1 MDNLNFA
8 TIAKDLSKC
17 PHLKDLVMPDV
28 DDEQVTMLTGA
39 NVPEAQA
46 HEECRR
52 GGITRT
58 VCCSHCAGLVCA
70 LIS

>member
-1 MDNLNFA
+1 MDNLNIA
-8 TIAKDLSKC
+8 TRAKDLSTC
-17 PHLKDLVMPDV
+17 PHLKDLVIPDV

-52 GGITRT
+52 GGSLQPYAVRI
-58 VCCSHCAGLVCA
+58 VLGWSVP
-70 LIS
+70 